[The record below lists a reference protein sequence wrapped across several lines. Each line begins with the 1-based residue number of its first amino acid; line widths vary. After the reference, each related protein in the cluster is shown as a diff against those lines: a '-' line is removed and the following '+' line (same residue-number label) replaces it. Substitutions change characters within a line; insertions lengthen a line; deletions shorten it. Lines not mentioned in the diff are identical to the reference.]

1 MRLDPR
7 LAAVPVVA
15 LVVAVTWVAAVVA
28 PTPHGSAASLS
39 SVIAVRQANL
49 VCPQAGGAGTGPAA
63 GGALASGA
71 SSAGAARIAYADA
84 GATDSGDSHLTTQPL
99 AAGASAVPVVAQ
111 PDHGW
116 VIDGPAALT
125 PMQVS
130 VSGSLTDTL
139 SAVQFTR
146 AMVGTVPQASA
157 VQCDGPTT
165 DAWFA
170 GFSSNVGAHATL
182 LLSNVDTVQASVN
195 VSIWGGE
202 GGEPTVRQGIVV
214 AAQTQVVVALDQIDP
229 GLPVAAV
236 HVTAIA
242 GRIVPALRA
251 DAENGSIPLG
261 VDWLPRI
268 SAPATTQTVPGILG
282 DGGSRQLIVG
292 NPGTLDATY
301 SLTAVTS
308 DGAYVPTEFTSL
320 TVVAGAV
327 SQISLDPVLQGSAAA
342 IVVTS
347 TQPVVVGGIS
357 STPPDGTGASDY
369 AFTGAASPLSGPTVV
384 AGGEISAQRDT
395 ELVMSVP
402 GAVDATVRVVVLPT
416 QADSPPVVNDM
427 TVPGGTTTV
436 LDVASLTTDPAP
448 GVVVIPEGGG
458 PLYAAWSLSE
468 VVQDSSDLTE
478 LVLQTPTRTLLRPPV
493 HLDPAAGLH

>member
-7 LAAVPVVA
+7 LTAVPAVA
-15 LVVAVTWVAAVVA
+15 LVVAATWIAAVVA
-28 PTPHGSAASLS
+28 PAPHGSAASLS
-39 SVIAVRQANL
+39 SVIAVRDANL

-71 SSAGAARIAYADA
+71 SSPGAARIAYADA
-84 GATDSGDSHLTTQPL
+84 GASDSADSHLTTQPL
-99 AAGASAVPVVAQ
+99 GAGTSAAPIAAQ
-111 PDHGW
+111 PDHAW
-116 VIDGPAALT
+116 VVDGPAALT
-125 PMQVS
+125 PTQIS

-146 AMVGTVPQASA
+146 TMVGTVPQAAA

-182 LLSNVDTVQASVN
+182 LLSNVDSVQASVN
-195 VSIWGGE
+195 VSIWGGD

-214 AAQTQVVVALDQIDP
+214 APQTQVVVALDQIDP
-229 GLPVAAV
+229 GLPAAV
-236 HVTAIA
+236 VHVAAIA
-242 GRIVPALRA
+242 GRVVPALRA
-251 DAENGSIPLG
+251 DAENGSIPIG
-261 VDWLPRI
+261 VDWLPRTT
-268 SAPATTQTVPGILG
+268 APATTQTVPGILG
-282 DGGSRQLIVG
+282 DAGSRQLIVG

-308 DGAYVPTEFTSL
+308 DGAFVPTEFTSL
-320 TVVAGAV
+320 TVAAGAV

-357 STPPDGTGASDY
+357 SSPPDGTGASDY

-384 AGGEISAQRDT
+384 AGGEIAAQRDT
-395 ELVMSVP
+395 SLVLSAP
-402 GAVDATVRVVVLPT
+402 GADDSAVRVVVLPT
-416 QADSPPVVNDM
+416 QPDSQPVVNDM

-436 LDVASLTTDPAP
+436 LDVASLTSDPAP
-448 GVVVIPEGGG
+448 AVVVIPEGGG
-458 PLYAAWSLSE
+458 ALYAAWSLTE
-468 VVQDSSDLTE
+468 VLQASTDLTE

-493 HLDPAAGLH
+493 RFDPAAGLP

>member
-39 SVIAVRQANL
+39 SVIAVRQADL

-63 GGALASGA
+63 GGALAGGA
-71 SSAGAARIAYADA
+71 SSNGAARIAYADA
-84 GATDSGDSHLTTQPL
+84 GATDSGDSQLTTQPL
-99 AAGASAVPVVAQ
+99 GGGLSAAPVAAQ
-111 PDHGW
+111 PDHAW
-116 VIDGPAALT
+116 VVDGPAALT
-125 PMQVS
+125 PVQLS

-146 AMVGTVPQASA
+146 SMVGAVPQASA

-170 GFSSNVGAHATL
+170 GFSSSVGAHATL
-182 LLSNVDTVQASVN
+182 VLSDVDTVPASVN
-195 VSIWGGE
+195 VSIWGGD

-229 GLPVAAV
+229 GLPAAV
-236 HVTAIA
+236 VHVSATA
-242 GRIVPALRA
+242 GRVVPALRA

-261 VDWLPRI
+261 VDWLPRTA
-268 SAPATTQTVPGILG
+268 APATTQTVPGILG
-282 DGGSRQLIVG
+282 DAGSRQLIVG
-292 NPGTLDATY
+292 DPGTLDATY

-320 TVVAGAV
+320 TVAAGAV

-357 STPPDGTGASDY
+357 TSPPDATGASDF
-369 AFTGAASPLSGPTVV
+369 AFTGATSPLSGPTVV

-395 ELVMSVP
+395 ELVMSAP
-402 GAVDATVRVVVLPT
+402 GAADAAVRVVVLPSLPGS
-416 QADSPPVVNDM
+416 APVVNDM

-458 PLYAAWSLSE
+458 PLYAAWSLTE
-468 VVQDSSDLTE
+468 VMQDSTDLTE

-493 HLDPAAGLH
+493 HFDPAAGLP

>member
-28 PTPHGSAASLS
+28 PTSHGAAASLS
-39 SVIAVRQANL
+39 SVIAVREANL
-49 VCPQAGGAGTGPAA
+49 VCPQAGGAGTGPVA

-71 SSAGAARIAYADA
+71 TAPGAARIAYADA
-84 GATDSGDSHLTTQPL
+84 AVTDSADSHLTTQAL
-99 AAGASAVPVVAQ
+99 GAGASAAPIAIQ

-116 VIDGPAALT
+116 VVDGPAALT
-125 PMQVS
+125 PTQIS
-130 VSGSLTDTL
+130 VNGSLTDTL
-139 SAVQFTR
+139 SAVQFSRTI
-146 AMVGTVPQASA
+146 AGTVPQASA

-165 DAWFA
+165 DVWFA

-195 VSIWGGE
+195 VSIWGGG

-214 AAQTQVVVALDQIDP
+214 APQTQVVVALDQIDP
-229 GLPVAAV
+229 GLPVAVV
-236 HVTAIA
+236 HVSATA
-242 GRIVPALRA
+242 GRVVPALRA

-261 VDWLPRI
+261 VDWLPRTT
-268 SAPATTQTVPGILG
+268 APATTQTVPGILG
-282 DGGSRQLIVG
+282 AAGSRQLVVG
-292 NPGTLDATY
+292 NPGSLDATY

-320 TVVAGAV
+320 TVAAGDV

-357 STPPDGTGASDY
+357 TSPPDGTGASDY
-369 AFTGAASPLSGPTVV
+369 AFTGAALPLSGPTVV
-384 AGGEISAQRDT
+384 AGGEIAAQRDT
-395 ELVMSVP
+395 TLVLSAP
-402 GAVDATVRVVVLPT
+402 STADAAVRVVVLPT
-416 QADSPPVVNDM
+416 QPDSPPVSNDM

-436 LDVASLTTDPAP
+436 LDLASLTTDPAP

-458 PLYAAWSLSE
+458 PLYAAWSLTE
-468 VVQDSSDLTE
+468 MLQDGTDLTE

-493 HLDPAAGLH
+493 QFDPAAGLP

>member
-39 SVIAVRQANL
+39 SVIAVRDANL

-63 GGALASGA
+63 GGALGSGA
-71 SSAGAARIAYADA
+71 ASPGAARIAYADA
-84 GATDSGDSHLTTQPL
+84 GTTGSDSQLTTQAL
-99 AAGASAVPVVAQ
+99 GAGASAAPVAIQ
-111 PDHGW
+111 PGHGW
-116 VIDGPAALT
+116 VVDGPVALT
-125 PMQVS
+125 PTQIS
-130 VSGSLTDTL
+130 VSGPLTDTL
-139 SAVQFTR
+139 SAVQFART
-146 AMVGTVPQASA
+146 MVGTVPQAAA

-182 LLSNVDTVQASVN
+182 LLSNVDSVQASVN
-195 VSIWGGE
+195 VSIWGGD

-229 GLPVAAV
+229 GLPVAVV
-236 HVTAIA
+236 HVAATA
-242 GRIVPALRA
+242 GRVVPALRA
-251 DAENGSIPLG
+251 DTENGSIPLG
-261 VDWLPRI
+261 VDWLPRTT
-268 SAPATTQTVPGILG
+268 APATTQTVPGILG
-282 DGGSRQLIVG
+282 DAGSRQLVVG

-320 TVVAGAV
+320 SVAAGAV

-357 STPPDGTGASDY
+357 TSPADGTGASDY
-369 AFTGAASPLSGPTVV
+369 AFTGAALPLSGPTVV
-384 AGGEISAQRDT
+384 AGGEIAAGRDT
-395 ELVMSVP
+395 TLLLSAP
-402 GAVDATVRVVVLPT
+402 GADDATVRVVVLPT
-416 QADSPPVVNDM
+416 QPDSAPVVNDM
-427 TVPGGTTTV
+427 TVAGGTTTV
-436 LDVASLTTDPAP
+436 LDLASLTTDPAP

-458 PLYAAWSLSE
+458 ALYAAWSLTE
-468 VVQDSSDLTE
+468 VVQDSTDLTE

-493 HLDPAAGLH
+493 QFDPAAGLP

>member
-7 LAAVPVVA
+7 LVAVPVVA
-15 LVVAVTWVAAVVA
+15 LVVAVTWISAAVA

-39 SVIAVRQANL
+39 SVIAVREANL
-49 VCPQAGGAGTGPAA
+49 VCPQAGGAGTGAAA
-63 GGALASGA
+63 GGALANGA

-84 GATDSGDSHLTTQPL
+84 GAADSADSHLTTQPL
-99 AAGASAVPVVAQ
+99 GAGASATPVAAL
-111 PDHGW
+111 PGHGW
-116 VIDGPAALT
+116 VIDGPAVST
-125 PMQVS
+125 PMQIS

-170 GFSSNVGAHATL
+170 GFSSSVGAHATL
-182 LLSNVDTVQASVN
+182 LLSNVDTAQASVD

-202 GGEPTVRQGIVV
+202 GGTPTVRQGIVV

-229 GLPVAAV
+229 GLPAAV
-236 HVTAIA
+236 VHVSATA
-242 GRIVPALRA
+242 GRVVPALRA
-251 DAENGSIPLG
+251 DTENGSIPLG
-261 VDWLPRI
+261 VDWLPRTA
-268 SAPATTQTVPGILG
+268 APATTQTVPGILG
-282 DGGSRQLIVG
+282 DAGSRQLVVG
-292 NPGTLDATY
+292 DPGALDATY
-301 SLTAVTS
+301 SLTVVTS
-308 DGAYVPTEFTSL
+308 DGAFVPTDFTSL
-320 TVVAGAV
+320 TVAAGAV
-327 SQISLDPVLQGSAAA
+327 SQVSLDPVLQGSAAA

-357 STPPDGTGASDY
+357 TLPPDGTGASDF
-369 AFTGAASPLSGPTVV
+369 AFTAAAPPLSGPTVV

-395 ELVMSVP
+395 ELVMSAP
-402 GAVDATVRVVVLPT
+402 GAQDASVRVVVLPT
-416 QADSPPVVNDM
+416 QSDSAPVVNNM

-436 LDVASLTTDPAP
+436 LDIASLTTDPAP

-458 PLYAAWSLSE
+458 PLFAAWSLDE
-468 VVQDSSDLTE
+468 VMQDSTDVTE
-478 LVLQTPTRTLLRPPV
+478 LVLQTPVRTLLRPPV
-493 HLDPAAGLH
+493 RVDPAAGLP